1 MEERDGLQVL
11 PLEVEHE
18 EQRTADRLGG
28 TAMLVL
34 LVCCSLVLFSVPAMS
49 YNLFKPSL
57 ASNLDLSPS
66 ESQAIV
72 SSALV
77 GGMVFGFVPGIIY
90 DRFGYV
96 TTLCYGGIFS
106 CCGALLWF
114 VTLQD
119 GGARDDP
126 SSLTLSL
133 AFAVLSHGCRCMYLA
148 GTCAALRALPPQ
160 YTGSVAALLAISV
173 SLGYILLPLAWRNV
187 FMPAPDDEN
196 FDPTTQLLANLK
208 PVAHFF
214 LFLAVIYAI
223 ATVLGLCLA
232 PLLPP
237 LKAAGRSPGASRR
250 QKLKE
255 PPAVSMF
262 CFVALSMAFTYT
274 YLTGGLAAASKKAH
288 PPATPQERATVI
300 LWNGICGMASRFAH
314 GFGADL
320 LRGKFGF
327 GEAGLYL
334 SLCSSITFSIMGFLV
349 LMYSESWKIAT
360 YLIGFSFGG
369 MFSLFAPAIC
379 MIFGKQEMGF
389 WMGILFVIL
398 GVMHSVYGQ
407 LAVRIDTFTYYLIGC
422 LAAAVSLSFFLVL
435 AWSKSERP

>member
-1 MEERDGLQVL
+1 ML

-237 LKAAGRSPGASRR
+237 LKAAGRSPGSLTQA
-250 QKLKE
+250 E
-255 PPAVSMF
+255 AEGAPC
-262 CFVALSMAFTYT
+262 CFDVL
-274 YLTGGLAAASKKAH
+274 L
-288 PPATPQERATVI
+288 
-300 LWNGICGMASRFAH
+300 CGFVN
-314 GFGADL
+314 
-320 LRGKFGF
+320 
-327 GEAGLYL
+327 GLYL
-334 SLCSSITFSIMGFLV
+334 HLPHWWPRRCVKKGASTSDPARKSDCDPLERNLWHGEPLCPWLWSRSAAGEVRLWRGRAVPVLV
-349 LMYSESWKIAT
+349 LLNYFLHHGLPGAHVQRELENCHLPDWLFLWRYVLPLCTGDLHDLRKAGNGLLDGDSIRDSWRHA
-360 YLIGFSFGG
+360 LR
-369 MFSLFAPAIC
+369 LWPARRADRHVHLLSHRMSC
-379 MIFGKQEMGF
+379 RSR
-389 WMGILFVIL
+389 LVVIL
-398 GVMHSVYGQ
+398 PRAGLVQ
-407 LAVRIDTFTYYLIGC
+407 VRAPLI
-422 LAAAVSLSFFLVL
+422 
-435 AWSKSERP
+435 